1 LPAIGVTHRRVV
13 LSPPQRALPL
23 LRRSYGLMRPTPI
36 LSLLSVFA
44 LYRASLQVAA
54 SPCWTRVVPDV
65 ISASLSL
72 DACAPLPVVSAVH
85 MPVTSRASS
94 AFPEVQGRVGSPPY
108 SVQRLPHGGVFRE
121 GSRRFL
127 VVQASRFAC
136 HPGRSHRWSPRGLQ
150 GSRGVYVRAEPMS
163 LPAWASHMLAV
174 RIGQL
179 TVGDLHPIRLAALSA
194 APGPATPG
202 DAAGRQWLP
211 RSVARR

>member
-1 LPAIGVTHRRVV
+1 
-13 LSPPQRALPL
+13 
-23 LRRSYGLMRPTPI
+23 MRPTPI
-36 LSLLSVFA
+36 LSLLSVVA

-54 SPCWTRVVPDV
+54 SPCWPRVVPDV

-72 DACAPLPVVSAVH
+72 DACAPLPVASAVH

-121 GSRRFL
+121 GYRRFL

-194 APGPATPG
+194 APGP
-202 DAAGRQWLP
+202 LP
-211 RSVARR
+211 RSVPLVRLLVSSQRASASPHRPQVRHT